1 MKYLILFILFISLF
15 ILPFQAFTAEET
27 LVNINTA
34 DVTTLEKLK
43 RIGPVKA
50 QRIVDYREKHG
61 EFKTKEDLKKV
72 KGIGP
77 KILAMN
83 LERITVE

>member
-1 MKYLILFILFISLF
+1 MKYLILIILFISLF
-15 ILPFQAFTAEET
+15 ILPLQAFTAEEI
-27 LVNINTA
+27 NINTA
-34 DVTTLEKLK
+34 DITTLVRLK

-61 EFKTKEDLKKV
+61 RFEKKEDLKKV